1 MLTPPA
7 AAQQRKVFNSIP
19 LSRRYAGL
27 REINKR
33 FQKQNML
40 TAVRKYLIVIILG
53 FQFLQGA
60 AKDYP
65 ASLFNIYSDGVTLNT
80 RSIQFAIDYI
90 NRQGGGRLVFDVGR
104 YLTGSIHLK
113 TNVTVHLL
121 EGAVLLGVLNP
132 LDYDW
137 EGFTALLLCHDQ
149 QNIAITGKGVID
161 GQGRQVANNVAALVH
176 KGLIKD
182 AFRNDRPEVEI
193 RPMMIYFRSCQDI
206 LIKGVTIRNGAAW
219 IQTYDQCKNLN
230 VDSITVDSRAFWNN
244 DGFDIVDC
252 DNVSITNSYIDAAD
266 DGVCLKS
273 HDPNSICQNI
283 LVRNCT
289 IRSSAN
295 GIKFGTASRGG
306 FKHIRLINN
315 KVFNTYRSA
324 IALEAVDGG
333 FIENVEAD
341 SLQVINSGHA
351 IFMRIGERTPGK
363 KGRLENIRI
372 DHVTA
377 EIAANKPDSG
387 YDYEGPVE
395 DMPRNISPPVIIA
408 GLPGAMITNISLNNI
423 AIKHPGG
430 GNSLFA
436 KVLLNELDSV
446 PEKPAAYPE
455 FSMFHE
461 LPAWGVY
468 IRHAKDIQFNN
479 VTLSCSKKD
488 YRAPIVLD
496 DVHHSEFNAMNV
508 REPAGK
514 KAFYQYHCTEIIFK

>member
-1 MLTPPA
+1 MFLFI
-7 AAQQRKVFNSIP
+7 K
-19 LSRRYAGL
+19 
-27 REINKR
+27 
-33 FQKQNML
+33 
-40 TAVRKYLIVIILG
+40 KYLVAIVLCL
-53 FQFLQGA
+53 QFLQTH

-65 ASLFNIYSDGVTLNT
+65 ASLFGIYSDGVTLNT

-90 NRQGGGRLVFDVGR
+90 NQQGGGRLVFDVGR

-113 TNVTVHLL
+113 TNVTIHLL

-132 LDYDW
+132 LDYDRKI
-137 EGFTALLLCHDQ
+137 FTALILCHDQ
-149 QNIAITGKGVID
+149 QNIGITGKGVID

-193 RPMMIYFRSCQDI
+193 RPMMIYFRSCQNI
-206 LIKGVTIRNGAAW
+206 LVKGVTLRNGAAW

-230 VDSITVDSRAFWNN
+230 IDSITVDSRAFWNN
-244 DGFDIVDC
+244 DGVDIVDC
-252 DNVSITNSYIDAAD
+252 DSVAITNSYIDAAD

-273 HDPNSICQNI
+273 HDDNRVCQNI

-306 FKHIRLINN
+306 FRNIRLLNI

-324 IALEAVDGG
+324 ITLEAVDGG

-341 SLQVINSGHA
+341 GLEVLNSGHLL
-351 IFMRIGERTPGK
+351 FLRIGERVSGK

-372 DHVTA
+372 NHVTA

-387 YDYEGPVE
+387 YEYEGPVE
-395 DMPRNISPPVIIA
+395 DMPRNISPPVIMA
-408 GLPGAMITNISLNNI
+408 GLPGAMISNVSLTNIV
-423 AIKHPGG
+423 IKHPGG
-430 GNSLFA
+430 GNPLYA
-436 KVLLNELDSV
+436 KVLLTELDSV

-479 VTLSCSKKD
+479 VTMICGKKD
-488 YRAPIVLD
+488 YRTAVVLD
-496 DVHHSEFNAMNV
+496 DVHHSQFVSMIIK
-508 REPAGK
+508 EPGNK
-514 KAFYQYHCTEIIFK
+514 KAFYQYRSTEITFK